1 MRVLLVSSQLLIAKF
16 MIINT
21 DLIYPIGSIYLSVN
35 ATNPSKYFG
44 GTWQQITSDAYLK
57 IVSSNAGSLG
67 GTSAEHKI
75 PIASIPAHNH
85 DITVKAAW
93 GGASSPNVEYYNIN
107 TTYGTQWSNRSWIN
121 YSSNKGGGQA
131 YYPYYYGVYV
141 WKRVA

>member
-1 MRVLLVSSQLLIAKF
+1 

-44 GTWQQITSDAYLK
+44 GTWVQITSDAYLK
-57 IVSSNAGSLG
+57 IVTSKAGSLG
-67 GTSAEHKI
+67 GTSSDHKI
-75 PIASIPAHNH
+75 PVASMPSHSHTVQKTARYGNSSGVNFGTSG
-85 DITVKAAW
+85 DWQGTNITTTNT
-93 GGASSPNVEYYNIN
+93 GGSQP
-107 TTYGTQWSNRSWIN
+107 
-121 YSSNKGGGQA
+121 

>member
-1 MRVLLVSSQLLIAKF
+1 

-44 GTWQQITSDAYLK
+44 GTWEQITSDAYLK
-57 IVSSNAGSLG
+57 IVSSELEAGQVG
-67 GTSAEHKI
+67 GTSADHKI
-75 PIASIPAHNH
+75 PVSSMPSHNH
-85 DITVKAAW
+85 NIIRDDGGNATNMAW
-93 GGASSPNVEYYNIN
+93 GTASSN
-107 TTYGTQWSNRSWIN
+107 TGYISTMGQNLYKKMVVQNT
-121 YSSNKGGGQA
+121 GGGQA